1 MNYTENYHLPQWVK
15 DDRIMMED
23 FNAAMAGIERAFTD
37 SSAEIKQNQSAAEN
51 EDALVWNA
59 VTRCARRLLA
69 GQMDLNDKTRI
80 TCANGMLYHPLTS
93 SELAGTLSGGK
104 WSDQLGVF
112 AGRGEVVLEDL
123 KSACISFR
131 GGELRRDSS
140 DERVRSHYEFTAP
153 LTGMIRSFTLLTKIM
168 SVLNDGDPHLYR
180 PALFTAKKKVNGSY
194 SELVYQKD
202 LVLDMV
208 FSETATYED
217 VIQVEIPIT
226 KGSSYYLELRPSGST
241 DVRGYYGFSRELVYI
256 GGIGTSYE
264 HWTDES
270 RFRIY
275 GPPVPSV
282 TVTRTMPA
290 EDPATRAVA
299 IVRFRKDGL
308 SPDASIALNGKA
320 MRREAAYERT
330 DPDGEP
336 YTETWYT
343 YQDKIPEG
351 DLTIQTTLTSAE
363 TDEARLLE
371 YGVMLI

>member
-1 MNYTENYHLPQWVK
+1 MNYTENYHLPQWK
-15 DDRIMMED
+15 KEDRVMMED

-69 GQMDLNDKTRI
+69 GQMDLSDKTRI

-180 PALFTAKKKVNGSY
+180 PALFTAKKKVNGRY
-194 SELVYQKD
+194 SELLYQKE
-202 LVLDMV
+202 LVLDRV
-208 FSETATYED
+208 FSEEATYED
-217 VIQVEIPIT
+217 EIEVEIPIT
-226 KGSSYYLELRPSGST
+226 KGDSYYLELSLSGSAG
-241 DVRGYYGFSRELVYI
+241 VFGYYGFSTELVYI
-256 GGIGTSYE
+256 STRE

-275 GPPVPSV
+275 DPPVESV
-282 TVTRTMPA
+282 TVTKTMPA
-290 EDPATRAVA
+290 EGPATRAVA
-299 IVRFRKDGL
+299 IVRFRKGGL
-308 SPDASIALNGKA
+308 SPDASIALNGKD
-320 MRREAAYERT
+320 MHREAACERT

-336 YTETWYT
+336 YTEIWYT
-343 YQDKIPEG
+343 YQDKVLEG
-351 DLTIQTTLTSAE
+351 DLTIQTTLTCDGAE
-363 TDEARLLE
+363 DARLLE